1 MTAKAKVYVETTVV
15 SYLTARNTRDP
26 IAVAHQAVTRRWW
39 RRRKRFDLYCSQVVV
54 GEAGEGDAQAAQR
67 RLAALKGV
75 PPSLE
80 TSDAVKGLAAAL
92 VKAAALPKKATEDA
106 LHIALATVHGMDYLL
121 TLNCKH
127 IANAELRNV
136 VAAVAYDHG
145 YGVPVICT
153 PEELMGE

>member
-1 MTAKAKVYVETTVV
+1 M
-15 SYLTARNTRDP
+15 SYLTARKSLDP

-54 GEAGEGDAQAAQR
+54 SEAGEGDAQAAR
-67 RLAALKGV
+67 RRMAALKGV
-75 PPSLE
+75 PSLE

-121 TLNCKH
+121 TWNCTH
-127 IANAELRNV
+127 IANAEIRNV

-145 YGVPVICT
+145 YGIPVICT

>member
-15 SYLTARNTRDP
+15 SYLIARKTRDP

-39 RRRKRFDLYCSQVVV
+39 RRRKRFELYCSQIVVS
-54 GEAGEGDAQAAQR
+54 EAGAGDAQAAQR

-75 PPSLE
+75 PSLE
-80 TSDAVKGLAAAL
+80 TNDTVKVLAAA
-92 VKAAALPKKATEDA
+92 VAKAAALPKRATEDA

-121 TLNCKH
+121 TWNCRH
-127 IANAELRNV
+127 IANAEIRNV

>member
-1 MTAKAKVYVETTVV
+1 MSTKAKVYLETTVV
-15 SYLTARNTRDP
+15 SYLTARKSRDP
-26 IAVAHQAVTRRWW
+26 VAVAHQAVTRRWW

-54 GEAGEGDAQAAQR
+54 DEAGEGDAHAAQR
-67 RLAALKGV
+67 RVAALKGV
-75 PPSLE
+75 PSLE
-80 TSDAVKGLAAAL
+80 TSDAVKELAAAL

-121 TLNCKH
+121 TWNCRH
-127 IANAELRNV
+127 IANAEIRNV
-136 VAAVAYDHG
+136 VAAVAYDYG